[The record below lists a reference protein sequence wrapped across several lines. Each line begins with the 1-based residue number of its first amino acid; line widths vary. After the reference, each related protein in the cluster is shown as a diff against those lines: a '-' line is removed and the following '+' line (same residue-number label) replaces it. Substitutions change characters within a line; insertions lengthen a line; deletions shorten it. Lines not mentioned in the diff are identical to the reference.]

1 MAVLKPEKRDQ
12 MFMESVQFAKQEV
25 EQRQKAPVI
34 VKAEEIETQFKT
46 HPHVYLVDPRLGFHN
61 RTFRFWINRIPAGEE
76 EGMGWKTLGH
86 RHTVEAVI
94 HVLQGSGHSII
105 DGVRYDWEEGDF
117 ISVPMFAWH
126 RHINTGSKDFIY
138 VAATT
143 GPLSLALGLAVY
155 EDERYPEYWVF
166 GGKGE
171 KSMESLIPGAGEGN
185 RIRMKTESNR
195 PAQNVTDGLYEEHL
209 LFASREEKK
218 RKTGQVLK
226 KGRDIQFEKTDMGRL
241 AYVIDPKTGFFMRV
255 LGTLVAE
262 ITPGKSSGAH
272 QHMYEEVNYILSGQG
287 YSIIEDKR
295 YDWGKGDVLCIP
307 IFSWHQHFNT
317 GEEPARFLVHHNRP
331 LMENL
336 GFMYVQQG
344 EETTE

>member
-12 MFMESVQFAKQEV
+12 MFMESVQFAKQEA

-34 VKAEEIETQFKT
+34 VKAAEIEAQFKT

-94 HVLQGSGHSII
+94 HVLQGNGHSII
-105 DGVRYDWEEGDF
+105 DGIRYDWEEGDF

-126 RHINTGSKDFIY
+126 RHLNTGGKDFVY

-143 GPLSLALGLAVY
+143 GPLSLSLGLAVY

-171 KSMESLIPGAGEGN
+171 QSMQSLIPGAGEGN
-185 RIRMKTESNR
+185 RIRMKTESHR
-195 PAQNVTDGLYEEHL
+195 PAKNVTDGLYEEHL

-218 RKTGQVLK
+218 RKTGRVLK
-226 KGRDIQFEKTDMGRL
+226 KGRDIQFEMTPMGKL
-241 AYVIDPKTGFFMRV
+241 AYVIDPKTNFFMRV
-255 LGTLVAE
+255 LGTLMAE
-262 ITPGKSSGAH
+262 ISPGKCSGAH
-272 QHMYEEVNYILSGQG
+272 QHIYEEVNYVLSGSG

-295 YDWGKGDVLCIP
+295 YDWGKGDVLCLP
-307 IFSWHQHFNT
+307 VFSWHQHFNT
-317 GEEPARFLVHHNRP
+317 GADPARFLVHHNRP

-344 EETTE
+344 EETNE

>member
-1 MAVLKPEKRDQ
+1 MAVLQPEKRDE
-12 MFMESVQFAKQEV
+12 MFMESVRFAKKEV
-25 EQRQKAPVI
+25 DERQKAPVI
-34 VKAEEIETQFKT
+34 IKAEEIKAQFKE
-46 HPHVYLVDPRLGFHN
+46 HPHVYLVDPRLGFQN

-94 HVLQGSGHSII
+94 YVLQGKGHSII

-126 RHINTGSKDFIY
+126 RHLNTDSKDFIY

-143 GPLSLALGLAVY
+143 GPLSLSLGLAVY

-171 KSMESLIPGAGEGN
+171 KSMQSLIPGAAEGN
-185 RIRMKTESNR
+185 RVRMKTESDR
-195 PAQNVTDGLYEEHL
+195 PLRNATDALYEEHL
-209 LFASREEKK
+209 LFASGEEK
-218 RKTGQVLK
+218 RRRGSQVLK
-226 KGRDIQFEKTDMGRL
+226 KGKEIRFEATPMGRI
-241 AYVIDPKTGFFMRV
+241 AYVIDPRTGFVMRV
-255 LGTLVAE
+255 LGTLLAE
-262 ITPGKSSGAH
+262 ILPGKSSGAH
-272 QHMYEEVNYILSGQG
+272 QHMYEEVNYVLSGEG

-295 YDWGKGDVLCIP
+295 YDWGKGDVLCLP
-307 IFSWHQHFNT
+307 VFSWHQHFNT
-317 GEEPARFLVHHNRP
+317 GKEPARFLVHHNRP

-344 EETTE
+344 EEAVE

>member
-1 MAVLKPEKRDQ
+1 MAILRPDKRDQ
-12 MFMESVQFAKQEV
+12 MFMESVRFAKNEV

-34 VKAEEIETQFKT
+34 IKAEEIETQFKN
-46 HPHVYLVDPRLGFHN
+46 HSHVYLVDPRLGFHN

-94 HVLQGSGHSII
+94 YVLQGKGHSII

-117 ISVPMFAWH
+117 ISVPMFSWH
-126 RHINTGSKDFIY
+126 RHLNTDSKDFIY

-143 GPLSLALGLAVY
+143 GPLSLSLGLAVY

-171 KSMESLIPGAGEGN
+171 KSMESLIPGAVEGN
-185 RIRMKTESNR
+185 RVRMKTESDR
-195 PAQNVTDGLYEEHL
+195 PSRNTTDGLYEEHL
-209 LFASREEKK
+209 LFASREEQ
-218 RKTGQVLK
+218 RRRAGQVLK
-226 KGRDIQFEKTDMGRL
+226 KGRDIRFEITSMGRL
-241 AYVIDPKTGFFMRV
+241 AYVIDPKTGFLMRV

-262 ITPGKSSGAH
+262 ISPGKNSGAH
-272 QHMYEEVNYILSGQG
+272 QHMYEEVNYILSGKG

-295 YDWGKGDVLCIP
+295 YDWGKGDVLCLP
-307 IFSWHQHFNT
+307 LFSWHQHFNI
-317 GEEPARFLVHHNRP
+317 GDEPARFLVHHNRP